1 MSKHI
6 LIYSQYFYPEQ
17 FRINDICLELVKR
30 GYKVSVVTG
39 IPNYPEGKFYEG
51 YSWTEMRTEN
61 WQGINIYRM
70 PIVARGKYRIG
81 LIVNYT
87 SFVVATRFLEKNLP
101 QDIDIVFTYEVSPM
115 TQALPAIWYARRHKL
130 KHILYVMDLWP
141 ENIVAVTKLSNKFVL
156 NQIDKM
162 VNYIYKQ
169 SNFILASSKSFVKAI
184 ESRGVEKEKL
194 SYWPQY
200 AEDIYGVKEKNNDVV
215 SVNQPDELSFV
226 FAGNIGEA
234 QGLSILPKVAKK
246 LKTENKSVKFIIIG
260 DGRYKS
266 ELQRQIKKAQ
276 VENYFLFIGRQ
287 PAHQIPYYLAKY
299 DVGLITLDSN
309 DIFEKTI
316 PAKVQS
322 LMACGMPL
330 LVSADGEVQEIVKSA
345 ECGFASNSGNVDE
358 FVKNI
363 KRFMNLNS
371 NELLKMK
378 KKSLDYY
385 NENFNKKLL
394 MDQFESII
402 NEG

>member
-51 YSWTEMRTEN
+51 YSWTEKRTEN
-61 WQGINIYRM
+61 WQGIDIYRM
-70 PIVARGKYRIG
+70 PIVARGKNKIG
-81 LIVNYT
+81 LILNYT
-87 SFVVATRFLEKNLP
+87 SFVAATRFLEKTLP

-115 TQALPAIWYARRHKL
+115 TQALPAIWYAKRHKL
-130 KHILYVMDLWP
+130 KHVLYVMDLWP
-141 ENIVAVTKLSNKFVL
+141 ENIVAVTKLNNKLVL

-162 VNYIYKQ
+162 VDYIYNQ

-200 AEDIYGVKEKNNDVV
+200 AEDIYGVKEKNNDVA
-215 SVNQPDELSFV
+215 SVQQTDELSFV
-226 FAGNIGEA
+226 FAGNIGQA

-266 ELQRQIKKAQ
+266 ELQKQIKKEQ
-276 VENYFLFIGRQ
+276 VESYFLFVGRQ
-287 PAHQIPYYLAKY
+287 PAYQIPYYLANF
-299 DVGLITLDSN
+299 DIGLITLDSS

-330 LVSADGEVQEIVKSA
+330 LVSADGEVQGIVKSA
-345 ECGFASNSGNVDE
+345 ECGFASNSGNVDG

-363 KRFMNLNS
+363 KRFMSLNS
-371 NELLKMK
+371 DELLKMK